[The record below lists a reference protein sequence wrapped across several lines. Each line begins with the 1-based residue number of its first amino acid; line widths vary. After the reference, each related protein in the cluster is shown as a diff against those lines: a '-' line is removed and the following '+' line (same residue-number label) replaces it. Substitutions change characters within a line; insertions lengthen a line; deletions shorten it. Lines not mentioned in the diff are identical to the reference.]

1 MIAPTRHG
9 APPLQ
14 SPIPHVDTVLVVD
27 DTPESLRFLSDTLE
41 ADGMRVLI
49 ATSGEAALALLAHI
63 TPDLILMDAVMPGM
77 GGFEA
82 TRAIKRSPATA
93 RVPVIF
99 MTGLT
104 ESEHVLAALEA
115 GGVDYVRKPL
125 VINELIA
132 RVRVHM
138 ANARLA
144 QDSQAALDA
153 SGRHLMA
160 IGPGEA
166 LLWWTP
172 QAANLLAES
181 CPEWDGAPGPAP
193 APLRPA
199 LARLIHSEDSGATLR
214 VDLAHSTL
222 ELVLI
227 GRVRGSEVL
236 VRLND
241 VNPAANIALLQ
252 TRFTLT
258 NREAEVL
265 LWISYGKPNRVI
277 SEILDI
283 SPRTVNKHLE
293 QIFVKLG
300 VETRAAAAASAVR
313 VISG

>member
-1 MIAPTRHG
+1 
-9 APPLQ
+9 
-14 SPIPHVDTVLVVD
+14 
-27 DTPESLRFLSDTLE
+27 
-41 ADGMRVLI
+41 
-49 ATSGEAALALLAHI
+49 
-63 TPDLILMDAVMPGM
+63 
-77 GGFEA
+77 
-82 TRAIKRSPATA
+82 
-93 RVPVIF
+93 
-99 MTGLT
+99 
-104 ESEHVLAALEA
+104 
-115 GGVDYVRKPL
+115 
-125 VINELIA
+125 
-132 RVRVHM
+132 M

-193 APLRPA
+193 AALRPA

-252 TRFTLT
+252 TRFALT